1 MLGLTNEILT
11 LLIDYVFIENV
22 MFFQDRPHDLKTLCA
37 KCISISKIVRQSLLT
52 IQNKDF

>member
-1 MLGLTNEILT
+1 MLGLTNEILI